1 MNEYNVFVIGATG
14 LVGQTIIKVL
24 EERRFPVKQLFL
36 YASERSRNRKIIFK
50 GKGIEVKPVEEAD
63 FSKADFSLFATD
75 SDISRQYVPAAVKG
89 GGYVVDN
96 SSAFRQKSDVD
107 IIVPEIN
114 SGLLK
119 REKKLYANPNCS
131 TAQLAVALNPLH
143 EKYSL
148 KRVVVSTYQAV
159 SGSGV
164 KGIEQLISERK
175 GIKPKDPVYPH
186 PIFENCLPQIG
197 NFDDA
202 GNCEEENKMI
212 YELKKI
218 LGLTDL
224 TVAATTVRVPVL
236 NCHSESVL
244 AEFEIPVN
252 ADEAKKILSE
262 SENTIIQDEPV
273 GNIYPLASNSK
284 DKDEVFIGRIR
295 NVKGWDNA
303 LQLWVVADNLRKG
316 AASNAVQIAEKIIA
330 LKLTVPYA
338 LFECE
343 K

>member
-1 MNEYNVFVIGATG
+1 MNEYNVFVVGATG

-24 EERRFPVKQLFL
+24 EERKFPVKKLFPF
-36 YASERSRNRKIIFK
+36 ASERSRNRKIKFN
-50 GKGIEVKPVEEAD
+50 GEEIEVKPVEEAD

-75 SDISRQYVPAAVKG
+75 SIISSQYVPAAVDG

-96 SSAFRQKSDVD
+96 SSAFRQKNDVD

-114 SGLLK
+114 SRLLRK
-119 REKKLYANPNCS
+119 ERRLYANPNCS

-143 EKYSL
+143 EKFSL
-148 KRVVVSTYQAV
+148 KRVTVSTYQAV
-159 SGSGV
+159 SGSGL
-164 KGIEQLISERK
+164 KGIEQLTVERN
-175 GIKPKDPVYPH
+175 GIKPEESVYPH

-197 NFDDA
+197 NFDEA
-202 GNCEEENKMI
+202 GNCEEENKII

-218 LGLTDL
+218 LGLRDL
-224 TVAATTVRVPVL
+224 TVAVTTVRVPLL

-244 AEFEIPVN
+244 AEFENEVN
-252 ADEAKKILSE
+252 AEEAKQILSE
-262 SENTIIQDEPV
+262 SENIVLQDNPDE
-273 GNIYPLASNSK
+273 NIYPLSENSK

-295 NVKGWDNA
+295 NVKGWNNA
-303 LQLWVVADNLRKG
+303 LQLWIVADNLRKG
-316 AASNAVQIAEKIIA
+316 AASNAVQIAEKIIE